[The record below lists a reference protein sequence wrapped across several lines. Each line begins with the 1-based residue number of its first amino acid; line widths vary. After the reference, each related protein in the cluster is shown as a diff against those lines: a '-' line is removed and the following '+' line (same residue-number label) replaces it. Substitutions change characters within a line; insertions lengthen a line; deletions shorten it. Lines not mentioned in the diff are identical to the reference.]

1 MSIAGII
8 TLGRSSLRRRKHKRK
23 HKQPRHKY
31 KHKHKLSY
39 VPMLTFSQDIVD
51 IGAR

>member
-31 KHKHKLSY
+31 KHKLSY

-51 IGAR
+51 ISAR